1 MGLFSFGSKD
11 DAGASRTTSGS
22 RAGRTNR
29 SERRAERGTEPDA
42 MLLDPTLPEKQR
54 ARRRLVGAIALV
66 VAAVVA
72 LPMIL
77 DSHPKPFT
85 DDIAIQI
92 PARPESAPASSH
104 GYDDDGMPAAAPG
117 NPPPTTANGAYG
129 ANDAARATTPP
140 RNATALASGAVNM
153 TAKPG
158 TVPSGT
164 PPTTAPPPRR
174 KTAMETGRARAQS
187 GADAPFDA
195 SSPGGTPNA
204 PAGNRYVVQLG
215 ALNSDAVARDWVG
228 RLKALGVPAY
238 VERRRQSDGR
248 ERILLRAGPFAD
260 RSAAAA
266 AVRKVREAGLTSGG
280 DSKRTQ

>member
-22 RAGRTNR
+22 RAGRTSR
-29 SERRAERGTEPDA
+29 SERRTEPDA

-92 PARPESAPASSH
+92 PARPESAPASLH
-104 GYDDDGMPAAAPG
+104 GYGDDVMPAAAPD
-117 NPPPTTANGAYG
+117 NPPPTANGAYG

-140 RNATALASGAVNM
+140 RNATALASGAANM

-164 PPTTAPPPRR
+164 PPTAAPPPRR
-174 KTAMETGRARAQS
+174 KTAIETGRARAQS

-195 SSPGGTPNA
+195 SNPGGTPNA

-215 ALNSDAVARDWVG
+215 ALNSDAAARDWVG

-266 AVRKVREAGLTSGG
+266 AVAKVREAGLTSGG

>member
-11 DAGASRTTSGS
+11 DAGPSRTTAGS
-22 RAGRTNR
+22 RAARTSR
-29 SERRAERGTEPDA
+29 REQRAERRSDPDA

-72 LPMIL
+72 LPVIL

-92 PARPESAPASSH
+92 PARLESAPASSH
-104 GYDDDGMPAAAPG
+104 AHDDDVMPAA
-117 NPPPTTANGAYG
+117 PPPAI
-129 ANDAARATTPP
+129 
-140 RNATALASGAVNM
+140 
-153 TAKPG
+153 
-158 TVPSGT
+158 
-164 PPTTAPPPRR
+164 APPPRG

-187 GADAPFDA
+187 GANASFDV
-195 SSPGGTPNA
+195 SSPGGMPNA

-215 ALNSDAVARDWVG
+215 ALNSDAAAREWVG

-238 VERRRQSDGR
+238 IERRRQSDGS

-266 AVRKVREAGLTSGG
+266 AVAKVREAGLTSGG

>member
-11 DAGASRTTSGS
+11 DAGPSRTAAGS
-22 RAGRTNR
+22 RAGRTSR
-29 SERRAERGTEPDA
+29 SERRAERRTDPDA

-66 VAAVVA
+66 MAAVVA

-77 DSHPKPFT
+77 DSQPKPFT

-92 PARPESAPASSH
+92 PARPESTPASSH
-104 GYDDDGMPAAAPG
+104 AHEDDVMPAAAPDTL
-117 NPPPTTANGAYG
+117 PPVANGPNG
-129 ANDAARATTPP
+129 ATNPAGKA
-140 RNATALASGAVNM
+140 GAVL
-153 TAKPG
+153 
-158 TVPSGT
+158 SGT
-164 PPTTAPPPRR
+164 PPATATPPRG
-174 KTAMETGRARAQS
+174 KTAMEAGRARAQS
-187 GADAPFDA
+187 GAQASFDA
-195 SSPGGTPNA
+195 SGPGGTPNA

-215 ALNSDAVARDWVG
+215 ALSSDAAARDWVG

-238 VERRRQSDGR
+238 VERRRQPDGS
-248 ERILLRAGPFAD
+248 ERILLRAGPFAN

-266 AVRKVREAGLTSGG
+266 AVAKVREAGLTAGG

>member
-11 DAGASRTTSGS
+11 NAGPSRTTAGS
-22 RAGRTNR
+22 RAGRTSR
-29 SERRAERGTEPDA
+29 REQRAERRPDPDA

-77 DSHPKPFT
+77 DSQPKPFT
-85 DDIAIQI
+85 DDIAIHI
-92 PARPESAPASSH
+92 PARLESAPASSH
-104 GYDDDGMPAAAPG
+104 AHGDEVMPA
-117 NPPPTTANGAYG
+117 
-129 ANDAARATTPP
+129 
-140 RNATALASGAVNM
+140 
-153 TAKPG
+153 
-158 TVPSGT
+158 
-164 PPTTAPPPRR
+164 TAPPPRG

-187 GADAPFDA
+187 GANASFDA

-215 ALNSDAVARDWVG
+215 ALNSDAAARDWVG

-238 VERRRQSDGR
+238 VERRRQSDGS

-266 AVRKVREAGLTSGG
+266 AVAKVREAGLTSGG